1 MSKLFAGARIRTL
14 RRSAK
19 LTQVEMARQ
28 MDLSTS
34 YLNQLEN
41 DQRPLTATVLM
52 ALTTTFDVDAA
63 YFSPDRD
70 ARTIA
75 DLQSA
80 FPQVPAE
87 QLGDLAARY
96 PDLVPEIIELS
107 TRSNHREEG
116 PYEAVRDF
124 FYDARNYIDE
134 LDRLGESLASELG
147 DPQFRLS
154 RMAAR
159 LDTEAGVS
167 VRFRRHETGPRRIFD
182 PETREL
188 HLRTGLTDSQN
199 LFEITLQFALLIHGE
214 ILDRIAAPLPD
225 AASRKVGHLGLA
237 QYFAAAVV
245 LPYGVFLQVTE
256 DYHYDIDRIAAHF
269 GTGIETTCHRLSTL
283 QRKGARGVPFFFV
296 RTDRAGNI
304 SKRQSATSFHFSRSG
319 GSCPL
324 WVIHRAFEQPNRFV
338 RQVATMPDGRS
349 YLWVART
356 VHGPVHG
363 FGTPRKE
370 FVVGLGC
377 DLSQADRLIYSQGL
391 ELSPESAT
399 PIGPGCTACPR
410 PHCPQRAFPQAERP
424 LDLDLNV
431 TADEPYRTLKGG
443 ARLASQTTQPG
454 SV

>member
-14 RRSAK
+14 RRSAH

-28 MDLSTS
+28 LNLSTS
-34 YLNQLEN
+34 YLNQIEN

-52 ALTTTFDVDAA
+52 ALTANFEVEAS
-63 YFSPDRD
+63 YFSPDQD
-70 ARTIA
+70 ARTVA

-87 QLGDLAARY
+87 QLSDLASRY
-96 PDLVPEIIELS
+96 PDLVAEIIE
-107 TRSNHREEG
+107 TNTHGNNREEG

-134 LDRLGESLASELG
+134 LDRLGENLAAELG

-154 RMAAR
+154 RMAAL
-159 LDTEAGVS
+159 LDATAGVS
-167 VRFRRHETGPRRIFD
+167 VRFRRHSTGPRRIYHPD
-182 PETREL
+182 TREL
-188 HLRTGLTDSQN
+188 HLRTGLTDAQN
-199 LFEITLQFALLIHGE
+199 LFEIALQYALLIHDE
-214 ILDRIAAPLPD
+214 LLHRLATPLPD
-225 AASRKVGHLGLA
+225 ASSREVGRLGLA
-237 QYFAAAVV
+237 QYFAASVV
-245 LPYGVFLQVTE
+245 LPYSSILRVAEET
-256 DYHYDIDRIAAHF
+256 HYDIDRIAAHF

-283 QRKGARGVPFFFV
+283 QRRGQRGIPFFFI

-338 RQVATMPDGRS
+338 RQVASMPDGRS

-356 VHGPVHG
+356 VQGPAHG
-363 FGTPRKE
+363 FGTPRRE

-377 DLSQADRLIYSQGL
+377 DLSQADRLVYSQGL
-391 ELSPESAT
+391 EMNPESAT

-410 PHCPQRAFPQAERP
+410 PHCPQRAFPQSERP
-424 LDLDLNV
+424 LALDLNV
-431 TADEPYRTLKGG
+431 TADEPYQTL
-443 ARLASQTTQPG
+443 
-454 SV
+454 